1 MISTQAFGSTGH
13 QSTRVIFGAAALGRA
28 SSLEETQPTLD
39 VLLEHGLNHIDTAAA
54 YGRSE
59 RRIGEWMR
67 DHRDR
72 FFLATKTGERTYE
85 KARDQFRHSLERLQ
99 VPSVDLLQLHNLVD
113 PGEWETALGPGGALQ
128 AAVEA
133 REQGLTR
140 FIGVTGHGVTVA
152 AMHLRSLERF
162 PFDSVLLPYN
172 CTMMQNP
179 QYAADFERLAQACA
193 GRGVAMQTI
202 KSITLGPWAEGHEH
216 THMTWYEPLSDQSD
230 IDLAVGYVLGR
241 EGVFLNTAADM
252 TLLPR
257 VLDAAERVS
266 GRPSEA
272 EMRALIERRSMAPLF
287 V

>member
-140 FIGVTGHGVTVA
+140 FIGVTGHGVTIA
-152 AMHLRSLERF
+152 AMHKRSLEKF
-162 PFDSVLLPYN
+162 DFDSVLLPYN
-172 CTMMQNP
+172 YPMMQNE
-179 QYAADFERLAQACA
+179 QYVADFEALLALCQQ
-193 GRGVAMQTI
+193 RNVAVQTI
-202 KSITLGPWAEGHEH
+202 KAIAYRPWMGRSRTAS
-216 THMTWYEPLSDQSD
+216 TWYEPLSSPED
-230 IDLAVGYVLGR
+230 IELAIHWALGR
-241 EGVFLNTAADM
+241 SGIFVISVGDVE
-252 TLLPR
+252 LLPH
-257 VLDAAERVS
+257 VLAAAERFTQTTS
-266 GRPSEA
+266 DE
-272 EMRALIERRSMAPLF
+272 EMSQLVRRLEMEPLF